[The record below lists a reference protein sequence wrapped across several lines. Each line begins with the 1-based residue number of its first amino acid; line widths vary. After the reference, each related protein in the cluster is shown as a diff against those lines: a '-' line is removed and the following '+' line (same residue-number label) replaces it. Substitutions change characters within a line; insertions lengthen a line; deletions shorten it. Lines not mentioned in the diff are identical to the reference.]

1 MGKVRIFFEGLNQAS
16 ALSGL
21 SARGVRLSDVVRKG
35 KSCVFTVESASAN
48 AAVAYL
54 REKCYNV
61 RVERKLGLSA
71 AADFARR
78 RAAIVVFAILAVV
91 LLYVASGFCLRI
103 DVSGDLPA
111 DKVLAAVQ
119 QCGAGV
125 GRRMR
130 DIDADE
136 LENKLAVNLQV
147 AYAVVNK
154 RGSTLYVST
163 VASRQTVSP
172 VDMHK
177 RRDIVAERGGVV
189 TKVVCLVG
197 TPVVRVG
204 DKVTKG
210 DTLIAGVRQ
219 VDEQNSRDVYAV
231 GHVEVQLS
239 VTEKVAFD
247 GTVTVYE
254 DTDETYEA
262 CFAVLFGRQF
272 GKACQF
278 ENYRRTDAVQYMPCG
293 VQIVHSTFVRTV
305 AVTRTADI
313 SQVAEELKR
322 RAEST
327 ARAKAD
333 FVAVEVLYDV
343 QSDGVTCTV
352 LGLSVNE

>member
-78 RAAIVVFAILAVV
+78 RAAIVVFAVLAVV

-125 GRRMR
+125 GRRMS

-177 RRDIVAERGGVV
+177 RRDIVAERVGVV
-189 TKVVCLVG
+189 T
-197 TPVVRVG
+197 
-204 DKVTKG
+204 
-210 DTLIAGVRQ
+210 
-219 VDEQNSRDVYAV
+219 
-231 GHVEVQLS
+231 
-239 VTEKVAFD
+239 
-247 GTVTVYE
+247 
-254 DTDETYEA
+254 
-262 CFAVLFGRQF
+262 
-272 GKACQF
+272 
-278 ENYRRTDAVQYMPCG
+278 
-293 VQIVHSTFVRTV
+293 
-305 AVTRTADI
+305 
-313 SQVAEELKR
+313 
-322 RAEST
+322 
-327 ARAKAD
+327 
-333 FVAVEVLYDV
+333 
-343 QSDGVTCTV
+343 
-352 LGLSVNE
+352 